1 MSFFIAKRK
10 GGDEMR
16 KRAPKKGR
24 NTVRLY
30 FGVIPRNNTSGVR
43 YLYGRN
49 VKEGVIVF
57 VPISD
62 DSYIYQYDYDRFKRC
77 HIKGNDVLIAIY
89 GTVGKSAVYKSSY
102 VGVAGIPRHIAN
114 ITLKCR
120 CPK

>member
-1 MSFFIAKRK
+1 M
-10 GGDEMR
+10 
-16 KRAPKKGR
+16 
-24 NTVRLY
+24 
-30 FGVIPRNNTSGVR
+30 IPRNNTSGVR

-49 VKEGVIVF
+49 VKEGVIDF
-57 VPISD
+57 VQISD